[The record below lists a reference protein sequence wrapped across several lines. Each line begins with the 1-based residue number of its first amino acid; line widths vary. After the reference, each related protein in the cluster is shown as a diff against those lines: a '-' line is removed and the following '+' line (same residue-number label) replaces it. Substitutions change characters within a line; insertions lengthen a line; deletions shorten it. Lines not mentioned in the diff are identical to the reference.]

1 MLALLIV
8 LALQLSLA
16 EFHDLRAAD
25 APALRERFRLPAHC
39 EPRLTAMLVEGRS
52 GRIDLFI
59 HCSAGRARLR
69 SASGPPPVPQPI
81 EVSASPAPPP
91 TVHSDA
97 GDGPWRPGYD

>member
-1 MLALLIV
+1 MTRLGMLALLIV
-8 LALQLSLA
+8 LALRLSLA

-25 APALRERFRLPAHC
+25 TSALRERFRLPAHC

-59 HCSAGRARLR
+59 HCSAGGARLR
-69 SASGPPPVPQPI
+69 SAS
-81 EVSASPAPPP
+81 PAPRPAGP
-91 TVHSDA
+91 SDA